1 MTDCKHHSLKVRVIG
16 LLVIMTVTLYL
27 AVELNL
33 FISDQYVFY
42 SAVTEQGLPYYTKEE
57 RQRYKNISDLDKHK
71 LKLAQKKAATL
82 EAASNSVRIT
92 IGLITT
98 LLVGYLSDRYGRR
111 AAFGILII
119 GEILHIGI
127 TGLIVLLKLNLWL
140 ILIPGLLEAIFG
152 GGLLS
157 LFAQVATI
165 QVDVCHLSKMHSTEK
180 TDGKNVKSS
189 DKQMWILFTIF
200 DGIAALCVSAGS
212 PIGGALIYHYGFQ
225 VAMFTSLGL
234 LVPSLILIFCLPE
247 THKNRSKIIALPD
260 KQPIDEEKNDDL
272 NDDTRSIQMEFEK
285 TLTSKVTEAFQRVKT
300 LDPVVTMI
308 LSMVLL
314 GSVSALADLQYVAVY
329 LMGPPF
335 LWSPETVGLYSG
347 VTDVT
352 AALLSVICTVLIIKC
367 DEKRKAKALT
377 EQNATKH
384 SQANLYTRQMN
395 LLITVFAVSIIMLMV
410 NRSVVGVAYRFQL
423 PTANILIYIAS
434 IPRLTK
440 SFLVPIIRTMLSI
453 SIHSS
458 KQGFMQSIAA
468 FVSRIGLLIS
478 FTALPAIYAGTV
490 LTFPGTVFIIV
501 VIIMLITLIID
512 LVLPLVMK
520 KQNSKLKDDD
530 ELNNL
535 HNVKEVEEGE
545 ETKSDNIPNYFGD
558 AF

>member
-1 MTDCKHHSLKVRVIG
+1 MNDTHHSWNMNELEFSTIITRSGI
-16 LLVIMTVTLYL
+16 LYN
-27 AVELNL
+27 NL
-33 FISDQYVFY
+33 IFFY
-42 SAVTEQGLPYYTKEE
+42 IFSAVTEQGLPYYTKKE
-57 RQRYKNISDLDKHK
+57 RQRYKNISDVDKHK

-98 LLVGYLSDRYGRR
+98 LLVGYLSDRYGL
-111 AAFGILII
+111 ACWCNWSYCVVEAEYVADFA
-119 GEILHIGI
+119 
-127 TGLIVLLKLNLWL
+127 
-140 ILIPGLLEAIFG
+140 PGLLEAIFG

-157 LFAQVATI
+157 LFAQVAAI
-165 QVDVCHLSKMHSTEK
+165 QVDVCHLSMKYSTEK
-180 TDGKNVKSS
+180 TDKKNVKSS

-247 THKNRSKIIALPD
+247 THKNKSKPTVV
-260 KQPIDEEKNDDL
+260 QDEKPFDEVNNDDP
-272 NDDTRSIQMEFEK
+272 NEDTRSIPMEFEK
-285 TLTSKVTEAFQRVKT
+285 TLTSKVTDAFQRLKN
-300 LDPVVTMI
+300 LDPVVIMI

-347 VTDVT
+347 ITDVIS
-352 AALLSVICTVLIIKC
+352 AFISIICTILIIKF
-367 DEKRKAKALT
+367 DEKRKAKDLT
-377 EQNATKH
+377 EQSTTNNSDRNH
-384 SQANLYTRQMN
+384 YTRQMH
-395 LLITVFAVSIIMLMV
+395 LLITVFAASVIMLMV
-410 NRSVVGVAYRFQL
+410 NRSVVGVAHRFQL

-434 IPRLTK
+434 IPRLMK

-453 SIHSS
+453 SVHSS
-458 KQGFMQSIAA
+458 IQGIMQSIAA

-478 FTALPAIYAGTV
+478 LTALPAMYAGTV
-490 LTFPGTVFIIV
+490 LTFPGTVFIVV
-501 VIIMLITLIID
+501 VIIMAITLIID
-512 LVLPLVMK
+512 LLLPFVMK
-520 KQNSKLKDDD
+520 KQNSKLKAA

-535 HNVKEVEEGE
+535 HNVREGE
-545 ETKSDNIPNYFGD
+545 VGEVTKSDDIVNYIGD
-558 AF
+558 MF

>member
-1 MTDCKHHSLKVRVIG
+1 MTDSKHKSLKIRVIG
-16 LLVIMTVTLYL
+16 LLVIITVTLYL

-42 SAVTEQGLPYYTKEE
+42 SAVTEQGLPYYTKKE
-57 RQRYKNISDLDKHK
+57 RQRYKNISDVDKHK

-111 AAFGILII
+111 AAFGILLV
-119 GEILHIGI
+119 GEVLHVGV
-127 TGLIVLLKLNLWL
+127 TGLIVLLKLNMWL
-140 ILIPGLLEAIFG
+140 ILLPGLLEAIFG

-165 QVDVCHLSKMHSTEK
+165 QVDVCHLSMKYSMEK
-180 TDGKNVKSS
+180 TDKKNVKSS

-247 THKNRSKIIALPD
+247 TNKNKSKPTVVR
-260 KQPIDEEKNDDL
+260 DEEPFDEVNNDDP
-272 NDDTRSIQMEFEK
+272 NEDTRSIPMEFER
-285 TLTSKVTEAFQRVKT
+285 TLTSRVTDAFQRLKN
-300 LDPVVTMI
+300 LDPVVIMI

-347 VTDVT
+347 VTDVIS
-352 AALLSVICTVLIIKC
+352 AFISIICTILIIKF

-377 EQNATKH
+377 EQNTTNNSDRNH
-384 SQANLYTRQMN
+384 YTRQMH
-395 LLITVFAVSIIMLMV
+395 LLITVFAASVIMLIV

-434 IPRLTK
+434 IPRLMK

-453 SIHSS
+453 SVHSS
-458 KQGFMQSIAA
+458 IQGIMQSIAA

-478 FTALPAIYAGTV
+478 LTALPAIYAGTV
-490 LTFPGTVFIIV
+490 LTFPGTVFIVV
-501 VIIMLITLIID
+501 VIIMAITLIID
-512 LVLPLVMK
+512 LLLPFVMK
-520 KQNSKLKDDD
+520 KQNSKLKAA

-535 HNVKEVEEGE
+535 HNVKEGE
-545 ETKSDNIPNYFGD
+545 AGEVTKSDDIVNYIGD
-558 AF
+558 MF